1 MNKVAIDV
9 AGMKPSPVGE
19 WITLNIAIGKVAEAL
34 SFHEDLAEAILFGL
48 IANQDL
54 RVGDAKGE
62 LIDTDQASISDV
74 RSKLTYIAYS
84 DLQHWLREHAKLPLV
99 KDRDNVIAALLTEG
113 KIPGSNIA
121 WKDFD
126 DEVRDLCNGWLGKGA
141 KRRPARGFDHRTI
154 QRSVKARLER

>member
-1 MNKVAIDV
+1 MNV
-9 AGMKPSPVGE
+9 AGMKPRPVGE

-34 SFHEDLAEAILFGL
+34 RFHEELAETILFGL

-62 LIDTDQASISDV
+62 LIDTDQASIGEV
-74 RSKLTYIAYS
+74 RSKLKFIAYD
-84 DLQHWLREHAKLPLV
+84 DLQHWLRKHALPLV
-99 KDRDNVIAALLTEG
+99 GDRDIVIAELLTEG
-113 KIPGSNIA
+113 KIPGSTIK

-126 DEVRDLCNGWLGKGA
+126 DEVRNRCNGWLGKGP